1 MYGSVWKINW
11 HKNCFMYS
19 PKIIHNHITVTIHK
33 RSDNRGIVMNNN
45 NEKIKYAAMAL
56 GGITYYLAVGG
67 FLMYHISK
75 IIF

>member
-1 MYGSVWKINW
+1 
-11 HKNCFMYS
+11 
-19 PKIIHNHITVTIHK
+19 
-33 RSDNRGIVMNNN
+33 MNNN